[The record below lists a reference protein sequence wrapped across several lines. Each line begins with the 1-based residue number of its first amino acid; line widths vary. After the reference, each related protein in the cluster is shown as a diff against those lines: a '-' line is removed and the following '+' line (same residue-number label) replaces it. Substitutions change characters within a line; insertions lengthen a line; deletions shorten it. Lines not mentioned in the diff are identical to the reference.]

1 MRNTMSLTLSQ
12 QILSGMLLLVTMDAQ
27 KSNLICE
34 LKFEPIITYHM
45 WFIMKMLWNIVDVA
59 LF

>member
-1 MRNTMSLTLSQ
+1 MSLTLSQ

-45 WFIMKMLWNIVDVA
+45 
-59 LF
+59 